1 MIKRKIYINNNNNK
15 VYDGLRGLQ
24 TARERTLKIMNK
36 GDEMWVIGISKT
48 PYEGSMTPY
57 FKEYHKRRYTKGI
70 KCRYLY
76 N

>member
-1 MIKRKIYINNNNNK
+1 MIKRKIYINNNNK